1 MPHSETDQTFTIL
14 IAEDDEHICIALNA
28 IVKKAIN
35 CDKIVLAEDGD
46 KAWTALQNNKFDL
59 IISDWNMPGLTG
71 QQLLDKVRQSKEHK
85 TTPFLMLTARADKT
99 SVITA
104 VQSGA
109 NDYIT
114 KPYEKD
120 KLIEKIKNLLAQA
133 KQRSSSIDSLQ
144 QENAS
149 KNQDESQDII
159 QYILGRFKEGKV
171 ELPILP
177 HVYNSVN
184 KAMEEDDDSFDKIV
198 SIVETEP
205 AISATLIT
213 ISNSSFYR
221 GASVNQTLE
230 QAISRIG
237 LKATKHYLFMIEGK
251 FLFKSEHRDFMIIM
265 KKLWEHALATAIMAR
280 TISQHLKKGDM
291 DVLFSMGLLHDIGK
305 LPLVNIMIELSGKRD
320 DIDEKMIHHVFE
332 ELHTDIGAIM
342 LTQWHFPEEAI
353 NIVKNH
359 HNLSDENKHSREILI
374 VNLADMLTR
383 KIGFSLKSGEDLIID
398 DIESAQ
404 LLNLNKSTLESII
417 TDAQNELE
425 ETQKQI

>member
-1 MPHSETDQTFTIL
+1 MPHSKTDQKFTIL
-14 IAEDDEHICIALNA
+14 IAEDDEHICLALNA
-28 IVKKAIN
+28 IVTKSIA
-35 CDKIVLAEDGD
+35 CEKIVLAEDGD
-46 KAWTALQNNKFDL
+46 QAWTALQKNKFDL

-71 QQLLDKVRQSKEHK
+71 QELLDKVRTSKEHK

-120 KLIEKIKNLLAQA
+120 KLVEKIHSLLAME
-133 KQRSSSIDSLQ
+133 KERTDSIDDLEKSNVHNNK
-144 QENAS
+144 E
-149 KNQDESQDII
+149 ESQDII
-159 QYILGRFKEGKV
+159 QYILNRFKEGKV

-184 KAMEEDDDSFDKIV
+184 KAMEEEDDSFDKIV
-198 SIVETEP
+198 SIIETEP
-205 AISATLIT
+205 VICATLIT

-221 GASVNQTLE
+221 GASANQTLE

-237 LKATKHYLFMIEGK
+237 LNATKHYLFMIEGK

-265 KKLWEHALATAIMAR
+265 KKLWEHAIATAICAR

-305 LPLVNIMIELSGKRD
+305 LPLVNILIELSTKRD
-320 DIDEKMIHHVFE
+320 DIDKTMIHHVFE
-332 ELHTDIGAIM
+332 DLHTEIGAIM
-342 LTQWHFPEEAI
+342 LTQWHFPEETI

-359 HNLSDENKHSREILI
+359 HDLSDANNHNRELLI
-374 VNLADMLTR
+374 VNLANILTR
-383 KIGFSLKSGEDLIID
+383 KIGFSLKSGEDIVIE
-398 DIESAQ
+398 DIESAKI
-404 LLNLNKSTLESII
+404 LKLDKSTLESILDDVEKDLDVI
-417 TDAQNELE
+417 
-425 ETQKQI
+425 QKQI